1 MKNYRTILT
10 LAGAAAVALA
20 MIVVVYFVKTTPDTA
35 PSNSPDRGQ
44 TEEQAP
50 AGPADRNA
58 LPGSQNTTP

>member
-10 LAGAAAVALA
+10 LAAAAAVALA